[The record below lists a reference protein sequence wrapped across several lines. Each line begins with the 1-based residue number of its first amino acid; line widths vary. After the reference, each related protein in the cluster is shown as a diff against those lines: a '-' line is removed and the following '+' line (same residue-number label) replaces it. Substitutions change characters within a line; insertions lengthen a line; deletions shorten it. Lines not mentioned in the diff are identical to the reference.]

1 MLSLPNPKTLKSV
14 AFHTLAFCPWHYDRI
29 WPTCIMISQLWVS
42 YVIQGLKT
50 AFVLSIVVYSSEVDG
65 FTIFSIHISH
75 GFTRWLWWF
84 KSTQFVLFQVLKNDS
99 ILDFN
104 LYLIWGQRF
113 NYDSFRAISKR
124 EWIQL
129 IRSINISSIHSWDSF
144 EKCCNYISFAHS
156 PHLLVRKLAKRQIRQ
171 QKLWL
176 LTLRVSCK
184 KSWKLLLKFPALALT
199 PANASILMLCMTI
212 D

>member
-1 MLSLPNPKTLKSV
+1 MIG
-14 AFHTLAFCPWHYDRI
+14 YR
-29 WPTCIMISQLWVS
+29 PTCIMISQLWVS
-42 YVIQGLKT
+42 NVIQGLKT
-50 AFVLSIVVYSSEVDG
+50 AFVLPLVVYSSEVDG
-65 FTIFSIHISH
+65 FTIFSTHILH
-75 GFTRWLWWF
+75 GFTKWLRWF

-99 ILDFN
+99 IFDFN
-104 LYLIWGQRF
+104 LNLTWGQRF
-113 NYDSFRAISKR
+113 NYDSVRATSKL

-129 IRSINISSIHSWDSF
+129 IRLIHISSIHSWDSF
-144 EKCCNYISFAHS
+144 AKCCKYISFAHS

-184 KSWKLLLKFPALALT
+184 RSWNLLLKFPALALT